1 MEARGQGYS
10 GGVNLEHAAE
20 RGKPLRAGIIQP
32 SDDEATDAERT
43 QAAARRGEHRCEPL
57 EDAGYNALP
66 SHLPILAPAV
76 SPDVLALFDL
86 DHTLLTVDSDEAWVE
101 FLIEEGTLDRETF
114 ERANHELVT
123 RYRAGEATSI
133 EFTHFYLSTLVGR
146 DRSTL
151 DEWHAVYLERKIRPA
166 ISKAARA
173 LLDKHRSDEHLM
185 ILTTA
190 TSRFLTAPIARE
202 LGLEHLIAT
211 EPELVGDKY
220 SGRIA
225 GTPNMREGKVARLE
239 NWLAE
244 RGLALERFRE
254 SWFYSDS
261 VNDLPLLL
269 RVTHPVAVNP
279 DPALA
284 KLAREKGWPQIEI
297 G

>member
-1 MEARGQGYS
+1 MT
-10 GGVNLEHAAE
+10 V
-20 RGKPLRAGIIQP
+20 
-32 SDDEATDAERT
+32 
-43 QAAARRGEHRCEPL
+43 
-57 EDAGYNALP
+57 
-66 SHLPILAPAV
+66 
-76 SPDVLALFDL
+76 DVLALFDL
-86 DHTLLTVDSDEAWVE
+86 DHTLLTLDSDEAWVE

-114 ERANHELVT
+114 ERANHELVA
-123 RYRAGEATSI
+123 RYRAGAATSL

-146 DRSTL
+146 DPSTL

-166 ISKAARA
+166 ISAAARA

-202 LGLEHLIAT
+202 LGLDNLIAT
-211 EPELVGDKY
+211 EPELAGGKY
-220 SGRIA
+220 TGKVA
-225 GTPNMREGKVARLE
+225 GTANMREGKVARLE
-239 NWLAE
+239 AWLAE
-244 RGLALERFRE
+244 RDLALERFRE

-279 DPALA
+279 DPPLA